1 MGKRQIMSTRALA
14 SFVLLAALA
23 LSGCNTSQTADGD
36 SGGGGRKGGRGKGGA
51 GGPVPVVTALATR
64 RDVPIEIQAVGNVEA
79 VATISVRA
87 QLSGQLMAVYFQEGD
102 YVKKGDKLFTTDAR
116 PYEAQLAQGEANVA
130 KDVALLGQ
138 AQANLARDTAQ
149 QRYARATAD
158 RYSQLKSEGVVSQD
172 QSEQQD
178 ASADALKQGMEADRA
193 AIESAKA
200 QIEADKANINNI
212 RVQLGYTTITAP
224 IDGRTGAVGQKPGN
238 IVTANT
244 TEITTLNEVEPIY
257 VTFAVP
263 EARLSEVKQAMAEHK
278 LQVTAVLQDGSGNVD
293 HGELA
298 FIDNAVDTSTG
309 TIKLKAM
316 FQNKTRKLWPGQ
328 FVNVTLLLNTR
339 GGAVV
344 VPNQA
349 VQTGQE
355 GTFVYVVNED
365 RTVDARPVVTG
376 PRVDLDLVIDKG
388 IAAGETVVT
397 DGQLRLQ
404 PGSRVQM
411 RGENGGA
418 AAPGTSG
425 IGAPGEG
432 GGERKGRGKGK
443 GKGRGGND
451 QSNDQKDGKSI

>member
-1 MGKRQIMSTRALA
+1 LSQIGGTRGLTWLAL
-14 SFVLLAALA
+14 VAALA
-23 LSGCNTSQTADGD
+23 LSGCTTAPTADGD
-36 SGGGGRKGGRGKGGA
+36 SGGGKGKGGRGRGGG
-51 GGPVPVVTALATR
+51 GGPVPVVVAMATR

-116 PYEAQLAQGEANVA
+116 PYEAQLAQAEANVA
-130 KDVALLGQ
+130 KDVALQGQ

-149 QRYARATAD
+149 QKYARATAD
-158 RYSQLKSEGVVSQD
+158 RYSQLKAEGVVSQD

-244 TEITTLNEVEPIY
+244 TEITTLNQVEPIY
-257 VTFAVP
+257 VTFSVP
-263 EARLSEVKQAMAEHK
+263 EARLSEVKNYMAQHK
-278 LQVTAVLQDGSGNVD
+278 LEVTATLQDGSGNID

-298 FIDNAVDTSTG
+298 FVDNAVDTTTG

-316 FQNKTRKLWPGQ
+316 FKNQSLKLWPGQ
-328 FVNVTLLLNTR
+328 FVNVSMLLTTR

-349 VQTGQE
+349 VQTGQD
-355 GTFVYVVNED
+355 GTFIYVVKED
-365 RTVDARPVVTG
+365 RTVEARPVVTG

-388 IAAGETVVT
+388 LAAGETVVT

-404 PGSRVQM
+404 PGSRVQF
-411 RGENGGA
+411 RGEGAGGGA
-418 AAPGTSG
+418 APGAG
-425 IGAPGEG
+425 GGAPGEG
-432 GGERKGRGKGK
+432 REPGDGRRGKGK

-451 QSNDQKDGKSI
+451 QGNDQKDGKSI